1 MGFVDRDRHWR
12 TLPDLLCSSVAQ
24 RIGERHD
31 MAQEFAAQEF
41 AGKTVVITGAAGIY
55 GSQLAADFAK
65 AGARLFLTDRDAAG
79 LAEVCGRLGDTNV
92 TSVTADLTAPESIA
106 DLCRRVLERG
116 VPDVVVNNAGIY
128 PFGGLFDTPL
138 EMWDRIMHVNLR
150 APFLITKALAE
161 AMIGAER
168 KGAFIFIGSGAG
180 QVLRTNG
187 LAYCTSKRGLEW
199 LMKGIALE
207 LAPHGIRANLV
218 APGLALGSTGTEF
231 PEGYAE
237 AMAKRVPLGRAIQAG
252 ELGAAV
258 MFLASE
264 QAAYITGTSL
274 SVDGGGAIPRRALD

>member
-1 MGFVDRDRHWR
+1 M
-12 TLPDLLCSSVAQ
+12 S
-24 RIGERHD
+24 
-31 MAQEFAAQEF
+31 QEF

-55 GSQLAADFAK
+55 GSQLAADFAA

-79 LAEVCGRLGDTNV
+79 LAAIAAKLGGDIATA
-92 TSVTADLTAPESIA
+92 TADLTEPDSIA
-106 DLCRRVLERG
+106 ALCRQILDHGVL
-116 VPDVVVNNAGIY
+116 DVVVNNAGIY
-128 PFGGLFDTPL
+128 PFGGLFDTPV

-150 APFLITKALAE
+150 APFLITRTLAA
-161 AMIGAER
+161 AMIATGR
-168 KGAFIFIGSGAG
+168 KGVFIFIGSGAG

-218 APGLALGSTGTEF
+218 APGLALGSAGTVF

-237 AMAKRVPLGRAIQAG
+237 AMAKRVPLGRAIAPG

-264 QAAYITGTSL
+264 RAAYITGTSL

>member
-1 MGFVDRDRHWR
+1 M
-12 TLPDLLCSSVAQ
+12 SQ
-24 RIGERHD
+24 
-31 MAQEFAAQEF
+31 QF

-55 GSQLAADFAK
+55 GSQLAADFAA

-79 LAEVCGRLGDTNV
+79 LAAVCGRMGGDTA
-92 TSVTADLTAPESIA
+92 SADCDLTDPESIA
-106 DLCRRVLERG
+106 GLCRQILDGG
-116 VPDVVVNNAGIY
+116 VPDVVIHNAGIY
-128 PFGGLFDTPL
+128 PFGGLFDTPVEL
-138 EMWDRIMHVNLR
+138 WDRIMHVNLR
-150 APFLITKALAE
+150 APFLITKTLAE
-161 AMIGAER
+161 AMIAARR

-187 LAYCTSKRGLEW
+187 LAYCTSKRGLDW

-218 APGLALGSTGTEF
+218 APGLALGSAGTVF
-231 PEGYAE
+231 PAGYAE
-237 AMAKRVPLGRAIQAG
+237 AMAKRVPLARAIAPG

>member
-1 MGFVDRDRHWR
+1 M
-12 TLPDLLCSSVAQ
+12 PQ
-24 RIGERHD
+24 
-31 MAQEFAAQEF
+31 QF

-55 GSQLAADFAK
+55 GAQLAADFAT

-79 LAEVCGRLGDTNV
+79 LAAVREEVGGDVASAPAELTDPASIDALCADILGRF
-92 TSVTADLTAPESIA
+92 
-106 DLCRRVLERG
+106 

-128 PFGGLFDTPL
+128 PFGGLFDTPV
-138 EMWDRIMHVNLR
+138 EMWDRIMHVNVR
-150 APFLITKALAE
+150 APFLITRTLAA
-161 AMIGAER
+161 AMIAAER

-180 QVLRTNG
+180 QMLRTNG

-199 LMKGIALE
+199 LMKGVALE

-218 APGLALGSTGTEF
+218 APGLALGSAGTVF

-237 AMAKRVPLGRAIQAG
+237 AMAKRVPLGRAIQPG

-258 MFLASE
+258 MFLASDR
-264 QAAYITGTSL
+264 AAYITGTSV

>member
-1 MGFVDRDRHWR
+1 MVD
-12 TLPDLLCSSVAQ
+12 
-24 RIGERHD
+24 
-31 MAQEFAAQEF
+31 EF
-41 AGKTVVITGAAGIY
+41 AGKAVVITGAAGIY
-55 GSQLAADFAK
+55 GTQLAADFAA

-79 LAEVCGRLGDTNV
+79 LAAVAAQLG
-92 TSVTADLTAPESIA
+92 AAEIAIAAAELTDPGSIA
-106 DLCRRVLERG
+106 ALCRRIGEWS

-128 PFGGLFDTPL
+128 PFGGLFDTPV

-150 APFLITKALAE
+150 APFLITQALAA
-161 AMIGAER
+161 AMIEAGR

-180 QVLRTNG
+180 QMLRTNG
-187 LAYCTSKRGLEW
+187 LAYCTSKRGVEW

-218 APGLALGSTGTEF
+218 APGLALGSAGTDF
-231 PEGYAE
+231 PAGYAE
-237 AMAKRVPLGRAIQAG
+237 AMAKRVPLGRGIVAG

-264 QAAYITGTSL
+264 RAAYITGASL

>member
-1 MGFVDRDRHWR
+1 M
-12 TLPDLLCSSVAQ
+12 S
-24 RIGERHD
+24 
-31 MAQEFAAQEF
+31 QEF

-55 GSQLAADFAK
+55 GSQLAADFAA
-65 AGARLFLTDRDAAG
+65 AGAQLFLTDRDERG
-79 LAEVCGRLGDTNV
+79 LAAVCGRLGRDIA
-92 TSVTADLTAPESIA
+92 SATADLTDPDSIA
-106 DLCRRVLERG
+106 ALCRQILDRG

-128 PFGGLFDTPL
+128 PFGGLLDTPV

-150 APFLITKALAE
+150 APFLITKTLAE
-161 AMIGAER
+161 VMIAAGR

-218 APGLALGSTGTEF
+218 APGLALGSAGTVF
-231 PEGYAE
+231 PPGYAE
-237 AMAKRVPLGRAIQAG
+237 AMAKRVPLGRAIEAG

-258 MFLASE
+258 MFLASD

>member
-1 MGFVDRDRHWR
+1 M
-12 TLPDLLCSSVAQ
+12 
-24 RIGERHD
+24 
-31 MAQEFAAQEF
+31 AQEF

-55 GSQLAADFAK
+55 GTQLAADFAA

-79 LAEVCGRLGDTNV
+79 LMAARERLGGDVN
-92 TSVTADLTAPESIA
+92 SATADLTDPSSIA
-106 DLCRRVLERG
+106 ALCGQILKSG

-128 PFGGLFDTPL
+128 PFGGLFDTPV

-150 APFLITKALAE
+150 APFLITRTLAE
-161 AMIGAER
+161 AMIAAGR

-218 APGLALGSTGTEF
+218 APGLALGSAGTVF
-231 PEGYAE
+231 PAGYAE
-237 AMAKRVPLGRAIQAG
+237 AMAKRVPLGRAIEPG

-258 MFLASE
+258 MFLASN

>member
-1 MGFVDRDRHWR
+1 MEH
-12 TLPDLLCSSVAQ
+12 
-24 RIGERHD
+24 
-31 MAQEFAAQEF
+31 EFAD
-41 AGKTVVITGAAGIY
+41 KSVVITGAAGIY
-55 GSQLAADFAK
+55 GAQLTEDFAA
-65 AGARLFLTDRDAAG
+65 AGARLFLTDRDATG
-79 LAEVCGRLGDTNV
+79 LTAIAARTAAA
-92 TSVTADLTAPESIA
+92 SVTAELTAPDSVA
-106 DLCRRVLERG
+106 GLCRTILDWA

-128 PFGGLFDTPL
+128 PFGGLFDTPI

-150 APFLITKALAE
+150 APFLITRALAE
-161 AMIGAER
+161 AMIAAEK
-168 KGAFIFIGSGAG
+168 KGAFVFIGSGAG

-218 APGLALGSTGTEF
+218 APGLALGSAGTEF
-231 PEGYAE
+231 PAGYAE
-237 AMAKRVPLGRAIQAG
+237 AMAKRVPLGRNIEPG

-264 QAAYITGTSL
+264 RAAYITGASL